1 MAGDEPRPTKSTFV
15 DPSTVEI
22 ERGHAPIDRP
32 IGCTLLAPDGR
43 RSKKK
48 GAQLLGRQ

>member
-22 ERGHAPIDRP
+22 EIGHAPTDTP
-32 IGCTLLAPDGR
+32 IGCTSLAQGER

-48 GAQLLGRQ
+48 KELSC